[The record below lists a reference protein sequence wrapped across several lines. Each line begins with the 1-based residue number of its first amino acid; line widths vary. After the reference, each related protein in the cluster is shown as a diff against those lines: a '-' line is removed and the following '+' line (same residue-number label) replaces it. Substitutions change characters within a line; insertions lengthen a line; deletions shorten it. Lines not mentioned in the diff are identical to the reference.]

1 MEFGWSGEQE
11 RLGRRMRELG
21 AHVDGLE
28 PDRRM
33 AALAAGGALG
43 LCIARDFGGGGESLV
58 STAYAYEAL
67 GATLDD
73 GGLLL
78 AAGAHLFGVA
88 MTLQHVGDAA
98 QKARWLPDMA
108 IGACVGTVATTEAGA
123 GSDVASV
130 SATIETTDGGYV
142 AHGDKRYVTF
152 ADRAG
157 VFLFVGR
164 VVKRRGLTCALIEA
178 ADRGITCEPPLDTL
192 GLAGAR
198 LAPVRFE
205 GCRLDAEQILGRAG
219 GGMAVFQIAMTY
231 ERALVLAFRLGAMQ
245 RQLDEAITFVRKRRL
260 GATPLADHQAVTHR
274 IARMKLRL
282 ESARLAIYR
291 TAWLL
296 DEGKRAQADAALA
309 KWQVADAAVEGALDA
324 IRLRGGAAYLE
335 HAGLGAALDDTL
347 GGSIHSG
354 TGDVLANIVAGWLG
368 V

>member
-1 MEFGWSGEQE
+1 MEFDWSAEQE
-11 RLGRRMRELG
+11 RLHRRMRELG
-21 AHVDGLE
+21 AHIDGLAT
-28 PDRRM
+28 DRRM

-43 LCIARDFGGGGESLV
+43 LSVARDFGGGGESLV

-88 MTLQHVGDAA
+88 MTLQHVGDDA
-98 QKARWLPDMA
+98 QKARWLPDMVT
-108 IGACVGTVATTEAGA
+108 GACIGTVATTEAGA

-130 SATIETTDGGYV
+130 SATVEPTDSGYV
-142 AHGDKRYVTF
+142 ASGDKSYVTF

-157 VFLFVGR
+157 LFLFVGR
-164 VVKRRGLTCALIEA
+164 AGGRRGLTTALLEA
-178 ADRGITCEPPLDTL
+178 ADPGVRCEPPLDTL

-205 GCRLDAEQILGRAG
+205 GCRLEEGQVLGRAG

-245 RQLDEAITFVRKRRL
+245 RQLDEAIAFVRKRRL
-260 GATPLADHQAVTHR
+260 GATPLSDHQAVTHR
-274 IARMKLRL
+274 VARMKLRL
-282 ESARLAIYR
+282 ESARLSIYR

-296 DEGKRAQADAALA
+296 DRGKRAQAEAALA

-335 HAGLGAALDDTL
+335 QAGLGAALDNTL

-354 TGDVLANIVAGWLG
+354 TADVLANIVAGWLG